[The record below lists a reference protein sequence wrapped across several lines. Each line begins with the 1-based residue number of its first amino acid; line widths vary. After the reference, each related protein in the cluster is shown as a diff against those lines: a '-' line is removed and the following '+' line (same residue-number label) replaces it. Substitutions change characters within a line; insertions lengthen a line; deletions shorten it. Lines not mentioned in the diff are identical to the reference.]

1 MYHFYIWS
9 MGLLEASKH
18 SGRPSKIRIFRA
30 FHFVLY
36 LIISYLENVLIN
48 ITPNS
53 AIRKS
58 APSCGTK
65 KVIAS
70 LTSFPARIQSVHKA
84 IKSILLQTTRPQ
96 KVVLWLADE
105 QFREQ
110 ELPSQLLKLCKYG
123 LEIKYC
129 NDLRSHKKYYYA
141 LQDQAENELVITFDD
156 DIIYHPNTIRRL
168 LEAHNL
174 YPKDIVC
181 SAAHSITLDESGK
194 VNPYNL
200 WGSVSNN
207 NQSTKLISPL
217 TGSGCLYPAKVM
229 PPETFIEDD
238 IRELAFSADDLWIA
252 FMARLSNTQIR
263 TVNKVARTF
272 SVVTSSQ
279 SVHLA
284 QVNCIGDGNDQTIR
298 NIIQKYPVI
307 LTKLH
312 HEYCAD

>member
-168 LEAHNL
+168 VDTHNL
-174 YPKDIVC
+174 YPNDIVC
-181 SAAHSITLDESGK
+181 SAAHRITLDKAGNVNHYKLWES
-194 VNPYNL
+194 VYD
-200 WGSVSNN
+200 NN
-207 NQSTKLISPL
+207 ISTQLLSPL
-217 TGSGCLYPAKVM
+217 TGSGCLYPANVM
-229 PPETFIEDD
+229 SPETFVEND

-252 FMARLSNTQIR
+252 MMARLSNTQIR
-263 TVNKVARTF
+263 TVAKVARTF
-272 SVVTSSQ
+272 SVVSSSQ

-284 QVNCIGDGNDQTIR
+284 QVNCIGDGNDRAIL
-298 NIIQKYPVI
+298 NIIHKYPGI
-307 LTKLH
+307 LTELRY
-312 HEYCAD
+312 EYCAD